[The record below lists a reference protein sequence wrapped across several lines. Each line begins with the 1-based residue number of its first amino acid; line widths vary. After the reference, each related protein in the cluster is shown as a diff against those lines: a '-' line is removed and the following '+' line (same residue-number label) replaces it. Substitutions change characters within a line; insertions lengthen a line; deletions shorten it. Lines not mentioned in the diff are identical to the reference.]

1 MDLATKILVFFLA
14 LGGMIFLHELG
25 HYFTS
30 RWAGIDVEEFGF
42 GLPPRALG
50 LWRGRGYLIFNG
62 RRVEIPQNFER
73 LYDWLDVY
81 FRPAV
86 ATVDEV
92 DGKYILRSM
101 RITFEDQPAQAA
113 ASNPSELLVD
123 ADRQVVSAPQVEPQK
138 PQVLK
143 LGSERG
149 AIEWKGEINE
159 AHPGTLLSLNWLP
172 LGGFVRPKGETDPN
186 IPGGLGAASPWKR
199 IVVYMGGPMMN
210 LITAVLVYSLVTALQ
225 GMPTKGPV
233 HLAEI
238 SPASPALQAGLQAGD
253 VIVSVNGQAV
263 DETNDVSEVIY
274 TNLDQPLTLVIERG
288 GQQLTITATPLSS
301 RIEGGE
307 GPLGILMAAPPT
319 RPATLAEIA
328 TNGVVITGLQAASL
342 VYLPIALIQG
352 VIKPKDTQLVG
363 MVGIFDILSDAFEND
378 VESRQTEAIPAGS
391 ATPPKPSYETL
402 LIIAT
407 LSVSLGVLNLFP
419 IPALDGGRILFT
431 LPELLFRRRIP
442 SDKENW
448 VNAVAMLLLIAL
460 MLFINGREIIVKIT
474 KIIQ

>member
-1 MDLATKILVFFLA
+1 MDLATKFLVFFLA

-25 HYFTS
+25 HYLTS
-30 RWAGIDVEEFGF
+30 RWAKIDVEEFGF

-81 FRPAV
+81 HRPAV
-86 ATVDEV
+86 ATVDQLGEQ
-92 DGKYILRSM
+92 YILRSM
-101 RITFEDQPAQAA
+101 RITFEDQPAQPAV
-113 ASNPSELLVD
+113 SNPSELLVG

-138 PQVLK
+138 PLVLE

-149 AIEWKGEINE
+149 AIEWQGEINE

-186 IPGGLGAASPWKR
+186 VPGGLGAASPWKR

-225 GMPTKGPV
+225 GMPIPGPV
-233 HLAEI
+233 RLDEI

-253 VIVSVNGQAV
+253 VIVSINGQAV
-263 DETNDVSEVIY
+263 DENSEVSQIIRA
-274 TNLDQPLTLVIERG
+274 NLDQPLTLVIDRS
-288 GQQLTITATPLSS
+288 GQQLTVTATPLSS

-328 TNGVVITGLQAASL
+328 TNGVLITGVQAVSL

-352 VIKPKDTQLVG
+352 VIEPRDAQLVG
-363 MVGIFDILSDAFEND
+363 MVGIFDILSDAVEND
-378 VESRQTEAIPAGS
+378 VESRQVEAPAGAS
-391 ATPPKPSYETL
+391 TPPPSYETL

-442 SDKENW
+442 SDRENW
-448 VNAVAMLLLIAL
+448 VNAVALLLLIAL
-460 MLFINGREIIVKIT
+460 MLFINGREIIAKIT
-474 KIIQ
+474 Q

>member
-25 HYFTS
+25 HYLTS
-30 RWAGIDVEEFGF
+30 RWAKIDVEEFGF

-50 LWRGRGYLIFNG
+50 LWRGKGYLIFNG
-62 RRVEIPQNFER
+62 KRVEIPHNFER

-81 FRPAV
+81 YRPAV
-86 ATVDEV
+86 ATVDQV
-92 DGKYILRSM
+92 DDKYILRSM
-101 RITFEDQPAQAA
+101 SITFED
-113 ASNPSELLVD
+113 SEVKPSSPNKAELLLD
-123 ADRQVVSAPQVEPQK
+123 ANGQVVSEPQETSPK
-138 PQVLK
+138 TQTVK
-143 LGSERG
+143 LGAERG
-149 AIEWKGEINE
+149 AIEWKGEISE

-172 LGGFVRPKGETDPN
+172 LGGFVRPKGETDPS

-199 IVVYMGGPMMN
+199 IVVYMGGPLMN
-210 LITAVLVYSLVTALQ
+210 LITAILVYSLVTALQ
-225 GMPTKGPV
+225 GMPTKGAV
-233 HLAEI
+233 RLEEI
-238 SPASPALQAGLQAGD
+238 SPASPALEAGLQVND

-274 TNLDQPLTLVIERG
+274 SNLDEPLTLVIDRG

-301 RIEGGE
+301 RIEGGQ

-328 TNGVVITGLQAASL
+328 TNGVVITGVQAASL

-352 VIKPKDTQLVG
+352 VIEPKDAQLVG
-363 MVGIFDILSDAFEND
+363 MVGIFDILSGAVEND
-378 VESRQTEAIPAGS
+378 VESRQAPVSSGAS
-391 ATPPKPSYETL
+391 TPRPSYETL

-442 SDKENW
+442 ADKENI

-460 MLFINGREIIVKIT
+460 MLIINGRELIA